1 MLVYLICNPRSGSA
15 PDVRVMTDRLGRLGA
30 EVVDD
35 EARAQ
40 RVIAVGGDGTIAPA
54 AATAARLGVPLAVVP
69 AGTANDF
76 ARAHGLPHDIDEA
89 LALAA
94 DPDARRRTLE
104 LAAIDG
110 RPFVNVAS
118 AGLASAAAERAE
130 PLKPAL
136 GPAAYAAGAALAG
149 AREEPLA
156 VSTIVDG
163 AVAFDGEAWQLIVAS
178 SGAFGG
184 GSATGDTDPSD
195 GRLDLV
201 VVAHAGRAMLPR
213 VAVAM
218 RRGTLAQM
226 EEVTHARGTVVEVH
240 VPDQTPFNVDGEI
253 VLSGPVV
260 RFTVTPGAYAL
271 LVPS

>member
-1 MLVYLICNPRSGSA
+1 
-15 PDVRVMTDRLGRLGA
+15 MTDRLGRLGA
-30 EVVDD
+30 EVGDD
-35 EARAQ
+35 KAQ
-40 RVIAVGGDGTIAPA
+40 AERVIAVGGDGTIAPA
-54 AATAARLGVPLAVVP
+54 AQLAARLGVPLAVVP

-89 LALAA
+89 IALAA
-94 DPDARRRTLE
+94 DAQARSRTLE

-118 AGLASAAAERAE
+118 AGLAPAAAERAE
-130 PLKPAL
+130 PLKSTL

-149 AREEPLA
+149 AREDPLS
-156 VSTIVDG
+156 VSATVDG
-163 AVAFDGEAWQLIVAS
+163 APVFTGETWQVIVAS

-184 GSATGDTDPSD
+184 GAAVGDADAGD

-201 VVAHAGRAMLPR
+201 IVPDTSRAVLPR

-218 RRGTLAQM
+218 RRGTLARM
-226 EEVTHARGTVVEVH
+226 EEVLHARGTEVEVR

-253 VLSGPVV
+253 VHSGPVV
-260 RFTVTPGAYAL
+260 RFTVSPGAYAL